1 MPPEIDV
8 PEGLWFCIMNTWD
21 ESVASCDCPQL
32 EEVTVTSKKKEV
44 EKLWLPHLESHFEPI
59 LPSDY

>member
-1 MPPEIDV
+1 
-8 PEGLWFCIMNTWD
+8 MNTWD

-32 EEVTVTSKKKEV
+32 EEPTVPSKKKEV
-44 EKLWLPHLESHFEPI
+44 EKPWLPHLESHFEPI